1 MKILQN
7 INLNCL
13 FCLIFSIFCV
23 NVHSHF
29 ALYRLQS
36 TDCIVIR
43 ERYAR
48 PTKRI
53 SICRRKRRRRQRN
66 KNCAR
71 IFSSTQAIY
80 FTLESFSFQIL
91 RICFSF
97 FTFLVSVLC
106 ILRLSGISNLVLNSR
121 FSFCYYFIHF
131 VLLGVCMSCAR
142 ARVFCLFV
150 LCASLRAAHS
160 ANKIIMML
168 LSAQT
173 QQKTN

>member
-1 MKILQN
+1 MFIL
-7 INLNCL
+7 
-13 FCLIFSIFCV
+13 FDIFNFLCECA
-23 NVHSHF
+23 F
-29 ALYRLQS
+29 AFRTVQTTKYRLY
-36 TDCIVIR
+36 R

-97 FTFLVSVLC
+97 FTFLVLC